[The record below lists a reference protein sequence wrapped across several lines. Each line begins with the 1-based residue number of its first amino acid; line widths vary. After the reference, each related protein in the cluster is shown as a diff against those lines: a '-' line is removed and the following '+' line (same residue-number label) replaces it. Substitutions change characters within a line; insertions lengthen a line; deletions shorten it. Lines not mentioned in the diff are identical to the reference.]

1 MQHQQVAQTL
11 SEKSAGSQEQRPWLS
26 TEVIDRLLDRLSRDD
41 DYRALFLGEPEQALA
56 LIGAPLEFARCCKVT
71 QLASK
76 EAIVRTRDL
85 LRSELVGVTQMII
98 PSLDCR

>member
-1 MQHQQVAQTL
+1 MQQLQAV
-11 SEKSAGSQEQRPWLS
+11 QERKTRTIVNQGRTWLS
-26 TEVIDRLLDRLSRDD
+26 VEVVDRLLDRLSRDD
-41 DYRALFLGEPEQALA
+41 DFRALFLGHPEQALES
-56 LIGAPLEFARCCKVT
+56 IGAPVEFARCCNVT

-85 LRSELVGVTQMII
+85 LRSELVGETQMII